1 MRSCLLFCIVA
12 GLLAGDASGLTL
24 IRIGQPLTAAERD
37 SLDGLGIEVLQ
48 IPWTA
53 AHVQDQIDADSLQA
67 DMLMPR
73 FLGEDEDIAATL
85 LDRGGRVWV
94 DHNIGVGG
102 ENTIVGQVLIDQD
115 PTTAYVWPAIEADRF
130 GTRGWW
136 GKITF
141 DLGGQFLIKEVRFR
155 PLADRSDHYLETFA
169 LGVSDL
175 VFDTYRVPWFYR
187 ERCGVPCGERE
198 VAFVKENSDH
208 DMRIVLDPPVTT
220 EAIQLLV
227 TRTSPREI
235 GLADFEV
242 YGGGYVT
249 RAAYESEV
257 VELPDIASWGEI
269 RWSGRQDPRARVQ
282 IRSRMGTDQQPD
294 IYWEVRPDLLDRVE
308 FLGGGGDLSVTE
320 YRAQYDNLAGHLKP
334 QDVES
339 QVTPDIENWSFWS
352 RIYPFDQPGVEIV
365 SPGPRQYFQIRV
377 DFSSSTVEDGGRIDF
392 IEAMASKPMA
402 RELVAEIFPV
412 TTRVGEVTRFTY
424 YVNPTIRAGDN
435 GFDGLEISTPFRVVS
450 VDSLRI
456 DAVDEPFTWTRT
468 GDGFEVLLPRRLET
482 TDSGALVEVVFR
494 APVLREVSTPFAGRI
509 FDTERPLEVRQ
520 QVSPGD
526 AVAEVDSDQLTVQ
539 APLSASLL
547 FSPRFEPNPFTP
559 NGDGVNDVV
568 HISYKLLRL
577 TAAAPVS
584 IAIHDLSGRLV
595 KRIYSGNDPLGEY
608 DRPWDGRD
616 EANQLVP
623 AGLYLCR
630 IEADLES
637 NRETAVG
644 VLSVAY

>member
-1 MRSCLLFCIVA
+1 MRSCLLSCIVA
-12 GLLAGDASGLTL
+12 GLLAHGASGATL
-24 IRIGQPLTAAERD
+24 IRIGQPHTAAERD
-37 SLDGLGIEVLQ
+37 SLDRLGVEVVHV
-48 IPWTA
+48 PWVS
-53 AHVQDQIDADSLQA
+53 AHVQDQIDQDSLQA
-67 DMLMPR
+67 DMLVPK
-73 FLGEDEDIAATL
+73 FLPDDEDLAAGL
-85 LDRGGRVWV
+85 LERGGRVWV

-102 ENTIVGQVLIDQD
+102 ENTLVGQVLIDQD
-115 PTTAYVWPAIEADRF
+115 PTTDYVWAEIEADRF
-130 GTRGWW
+130 GLRGWW
-136 GKITF
+136 GKVTF
-141 DLGGQFLIKEVRFR
+141 DLGGRFLIKEVRFR
-155 PLADRSDHYLETFA
+155 PIEGRTDHYLDTFA

-175 VFDTYRVPWFYR
+175 VFNTYRIPWFNR
-187 ERCGVPCGERE
+187 ERCGPPCGERE
-198 VAFVKENSDH
+198 VASVKENSDH

-227 TRTSPREI
+227 TRTSPREL

-249 RAAYESEV
+249 EAAYESEV
-257 VELPDIASWGEI
+257 VELPDIASWGKI

-282 IRSRMGTDQQPD
+282 IRSRLGSDRHPE
-294 IYWEVRPDLLDRVE
+294 IYWEYRPDLLDRVE
-308 FLGGGGDLSVTE
+308 YLDGGGELSVTE
-320 YRAQYDNLAGHLKP
+320 YKAQYDKLAGHFKP
-334 QDVES
+334 QDEEDRVS
-339 QVTPDIENWSFWS
+339 SDIQNWSFWS
-352 RIYPFDQPGVEIV
+352 RIYSFEEPGVEIV
-365 SPGPRQYFQIRV
+365 SSGPRQYFQVRV
-377 DFSSSTVEDGGRIDF
+377 DFSSSTVEDGGRVDY

-424 YVNPTIRAGDN
+424 YVKPTIRDGDG
-435 GFDGLEISTPFRVVS
+435 GFDGLEISTPFTVVS

-456 DAVDEPFTWTRT
+456 DAVDEPLNWTRT
-468 GDGFEVLLPRRLET
+468 EEGFEVLLPRRLGT
-482 TDSGALVEVVFR
+482 TDSGALLEVVFT

-526 AVAEVDSDQLTVQ
+526 AIAEIDSDQLTVQ

-547 FSPRFEPNPFTP
+547 FSPRIEPNPFTP

-577 TAAAPVS
+577 TAAAPLS
-584 IAIHDLSGRLV
+584 IEIHDLSGRLV
-595 KRIYSGNDPLGEY
+595 KRLYSGDDSLGEY

-623 AGLYLCR
+623 PGLYLCR
-630 IEADLES
+630 IEADVGS
-637 NRETAVG
+637 KRETSIGLV
-644 VLSVAY
+644 SVAY